1 MAEPLKYYYSKS
13 EVERMGRLL
22 EKAHPS
28 FSGKRFVTNVLDA
41 QWDSRELKERMRHIT
56 QCIGK
61 ELKLPYPKQIEVLE
75 KVAPEFSG
83 IVGFVF
89 PDFIEVF
96 GIDDLKTSLRAMEKF
111 TVYSTSEF
119 AVRPFLLRYPKEV
132 MAQMQK
138 WSTHKNEHVRRF
150 SSEGCRPRL
159 PWAMAIPALKKDPAP
174 VLPILEQLKND
185 PSEYVRR
192 SVANNLN
199 DISKDHPNLALEIS
213 SKWKNISP
221 ETDKLVRHALR
232 GLLKKGEPKALAIM
246 GINHKAD
253 AKVEKFKLSSG
264 KIKRGEKMSFA
275 FELENTDK
283 KKHTYRVEYGIDYLK
298 SNGKHNR
305 KVFRMRDVILQSGEK
320 VQLQSSQSFAD
331 MTTRKHYP
339 GAHRIHV
346 LINGK
351 PLAELDFL
359 FIEK

>member
-1 MAEPLKYYYSKS
+1 
-13 EVERMGRLL
+13 MGRLL
-22 EKAHPS
+22 EKAHAA
-28 FSGKRFVTNVLDA
+28 FSAKRFIPAVLDSNWEA
-41 QWDSRELKERMRHIT
+41 RELKERMRHIT
-56 QCIGK
+56 LCIGN
-61 ELKLPYPKQIEVLE
+61 ELKLSYPKQIEVLE

-83 IVGFVF
+83 LVGFVF

-96 GIDDLKTSLRAMEKF
+96 GLEDLKTSLRAMENF

-138 WSTHKNEHVRRF
+138 WSKHKNEHVRRF

-199 DISKDHPNLALEIS
+199 DISKDHPQLALEIS
-213 SKWKNISP
+213 NKWKNTSP
-221 ETDKLVRHALR
+221 ETDKLIRHALR

-253 AKVEKFKLSSG
+253 AKVEKLKLSTG
-264 KIKRGEKMSFA
+264 KLKRGEKLAFA

-283 KKHTYRVEYGIDYLK
+283 KKHTFRVEYGIEYLK
-298 SNGKHNR
+298 ANGKHNR
-305 KVFRMRDVILQSGEK
+305 KVFRMRDVILNSGEK
-320 VQLQSSQSFAD
+320 IQLQSSQSFAD

-339 GAHRIHV
+339 GKHRIHV

-351 PLAELDFL
+351 SLADLDFL
-359 FIEK
+359 LTEK